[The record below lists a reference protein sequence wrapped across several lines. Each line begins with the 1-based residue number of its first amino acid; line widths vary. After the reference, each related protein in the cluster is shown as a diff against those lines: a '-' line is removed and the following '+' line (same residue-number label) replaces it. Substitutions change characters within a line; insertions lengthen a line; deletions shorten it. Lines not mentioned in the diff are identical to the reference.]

1 MTGWRSFS
9 LCHLL
14 WERWRVACQLP
25 HRQQTEDRD
34 AGTQPAVTQGYPLAQ
49 SLLPPACCWH
59 RDPRLLP
66 CFTRLHVVHT
76 SGSDVHVLALP
87 LPWLSFPDDQS
98 CILHVSEARQPLSAQ
113 RLRLLDPVVSGWKC
127 PLSNTRVASAKSEVK
142 MPWAVGPK
150 VLGSLA
156 LPPSLCF
163 SHSGLPEMQNK
174 GQQVTCHRF
183 FQSLHW
189 QVRGGGGAEAW
200 GGAML
205 CPGQG
210 QDKFT
215 EPPHVTS
222 TFRVLL
228 SAICS
233 HPTGGTTTVPTSS
246 RTR

>member
-1 MTGWRSFS
+1 M
-9 LCHLL
+9 
-14 WERWRVACQLP
+14 Q
-25 HRQQTEDRD
+25 
-34 AGTQPAVTQGYPLAQ
+34 
-49 SLLPPACCWH
+49 
-59 RDPRLLP
+59 
-66 CFTRLHVVHT
+66 
-76 SGSDVHVLALP
+76 VLALP

-113 RLRLLDPVVSGWKC
+113 RLRLPDPVGSGWKC
-127 PLSNTRVASAKSEVK
+127 PLSNTRVASANPEVK

-150 VLGSLA
+150 VLGSLP

-163 SHSGLPEMQNK
+163 SHSGLPEVQNK
-174 GQQVTCHRF
+174 GQQGACHSF

-189 QVRGGGGAEAW
+189 QVRGGGGAEPW

-210 QDKFT
+210 QDRFT

-222 TFRVLL
+222 TFRVLF

-233 HPTGGTTTVPTSS
+233 HPTGAPPLYPLHLGQGNIPWASQLASGRAGHCEAVCPSTTASTAPRDHQERSPCHYLSTLMTSVGFKALAIPPPGAS
-246 RTR
+246 RGRKCPV